1 MEERKPNETSPLLE
15 RFLRYKLVIQ
25 GRSKATV
32 SEYHLDLYLFFRF
45 IIARRSGIPTDSEEF
60 EKIDISCVDEEFSRN
75 IKTMD
80 ILEFMAYLASERGC
94 GASARSRKLSAIKAY
109 FKYLTAVERVM
120 EKNPAVDIESP
131 KIKKALPKFLSLDES
146 LALLNSVYEDEN
158 SKTKERDYCILT
170 LFLNCGMRLS
180 ELVGINLTDI
190 DPQMRSLRVVG
201 KGNKER
207 VIVASNEVMGII
219 NKYINMR
226 GITMKDKDE
235 YLLVSHANRKSG
247 SGKVSTNM
255 IYRIVKHYAELADID
270 PDTISPHTLRHTFAT
285 QCIGMGTPIQDVQ
298 QLMGHASINTTEL
311 YNHSFNIIN
320 NNPAEKLTSMYND

>member
-1 MEERKPNETSPLLE
+1 MNNILVQENTQLETVNVEEMFTNTLGKETKRAYVQAIKEFFGKDLCNITIEDMQAVTPEMANKYAMNLLNNGLK
-15 RFLRYKLVIQ
+15 RTSINRTLSALHSFYKFLC
-25 GRSKATV
+25 
-32 SEYHLDLYLFFRF
+32 
-45 IIARRSGIPTDSEEF
+45 RRSVGIMTYNPFDSDEGCIRFKNAQKNYIAKRALVTDE
-60 EKIDISCVDEEFSRN
+60 V
-75 IKTMD
+75 KTMFD
-80 ILEFMAYLASERGC
+80 LAKMDNSIIGVRDLLVLELLA
-94 GASARSRKLSAIKAY
+94 
-109 FKYLTAVERVM
+109 T
-120 EKNPAVDIESP
+120 
-131 KIKKALPKFLSLDES
+131 
-146 LALLNSVYEDEN
+146 
-158 SKTKERDYCILT
+158 T
-170 LFLNCGMRLS
+170 GMRRAEICEIKIGDIQLTQG
-180 ELVGINLTDI
+180 VYAINI
-190 DPQMRSLRVVG
+190 VG

-207 VIVASNEVMGII
+207 IIVASNEVMGII
-219 NKYINMR
+219 NKYMNMR

>member
-1 MEERKPNETSPLLE
+1 MTYNPFDSDEGCI
-15 RFLRYKLVIQ
+15 RFKNAQKNYIAKRALV
-25 GRSKATV
+25 
-32 SEYHLDLYLFFRF
+32 
-45 IIARRSGIPTDSEEF
+45 TDE
-60 EKIDISCVDEEFSRN
+60 V
-75 IKTMD
+75 KTMFD
-80 ILEFMAYLASERGC
+80 LAKMDNSIIGVRDLLVLELLA
-94 GASARSRKLSAIKAY
+94 
-109 FKYLTAVERVM
+109 T
-120 EKNPAVDIESP
+120 
-131 KIKKALPKFLSLDES
+131 
-146 LALLNSVYEDEN
+146 
-158 SKTKERDYCILT
+158 T
-170 LFLNCGMRLS
+170 GMRRA
-180 ELVGINLTDI
+180 EICEIKIGDIQFTQGVYAINI
-190 DPQMRSLRVVG
+190 VG

-207 VIVASNEVMGII
+207 IIVASNEVMGII
-219 NKYINMR
+219 NKYMNMR

>member
-1 MEERKPNETSPLLE
+1 MNNILVQENTQLTTVNVEEMFTNTLGKETKRAYVQAIKEFFGKDLCNITIEDMQAVTPEMANKYAMNLLNNGLKRTSINRKLAALHSFYK
-15 RFLRYKLVIQ
+15 FLC
-25 GRSKATV
+25 
-32 SEYHLDLYLFFRF
+32 
-45 IIARRSGIPTDSEEF
+45 RRSVGIMTYNPFDSDEGCIRFKNAQKNYIAKRALVTDE
-60 EKIDISCVDEEFSRN
+60 V
-75 IKTMD
+75 KTMFD
-80 ILEFMAYLASERGC
+80 LAKMDNSIIGVRDLLVLELLA
-94 GASARSRKLSAIKAY
+94 
-109 FKYLTAVERVM
+109 T
-120 EKNPAVDIESP
+120 
-131 KIKKALPKFLSLDES
+131 
-146 LALLNSVYEDEN
+146 
-158 SKTKERDYCILT
+158 T
-170 LFLNCGMRLS
+170 GMRRAEICEIKIGNIQLTQG
-180 ELVGINLTDI
+180 VYAINI
-190 DPQMRSLRVVG
+190 VG

-219 NKYINMR
+219 NKYMNMR

-255 IYRIVKHYAELADID
+255 IYSIVKHYAELADID

>member
-1 MEERKPNETSPLLE
+1 MNNILVQENTQLETVNVEEMFTNTLGKETKRAYVQAIKEFFGKDLCNITIEDMQAVTPEMANKYAMNLLNNGLK
-15 RFLRYKLVIQ
+15 RTSI
-25 GRSKATV
+25 
-32 SEYHLDLYLFFRF
+32 
-45 IIARRSGIPTDSEEF
+45 
-60 EKIDISCVDEEFSRN
+60 N
-75 IKTMD
+75 
-80 ILEFMAYLASERGC
+80 
-94 GASARSRKLSAIKAY
+94 RKLSALHSFY
-109 FKYLTAVERVM
+109 
-120 EKNPAVDIESP
+120 
-131 KIKKALPKFLSLDES
+131 KFLCRRSVGIMTYNPFDSDEGCIRFKNAQKNYIAKRALVTDEVKTMFDLAKMDES
-146 LALLNSVYEDEN
+146 IIGVRDLLVLELLA
-158 SKTKERDYCILT
+158 TT
-170 LFLNCGMRLS
+170 GMRRAEICEIKIGDIQLTQG
-180 ELVGINLTDI
+180 VYAINI
-190 DPQMRSLRVVG
+190 VG

-207 VIVASNEVMGII
+207 IIVASNEVMGII
-219 NKYINMR
+219 KKYMNMR

>member
-1 MEERKPNETSPLLE
+1 MNNILVQENTQLETVNVEEMFTNTLGKETKRAYVQAIKEFFGKDLCNITIEDMQAVTPEMANKYAMNLLNNGLK
-15 RFLRYKLVIQ
+15 RTSI
-25 GRSKATV
+25 
-32 SEYHLDLYLFFRF
+32 
-45 IIARRSGIPTDSEEF
+45 
-60 EKIDISCVDEEFSRN
+60 N
-75 IKTMD
+75 
-80 ILEFMAYLASERGC
+80 
-94 GASARSRKLSAIKAY
+94 RKLSALHSFY
-109 FKYLTAVERVM
+109 
-120 EKNPAVDIESP
+120 
-131 KIKKALPKFLSLDES
+131 KFLCRRSVGIMTYNPFDSDEGCIRFKNAQKNYIAKRALIADEVKTMFD
-146 LALLNSVYEDEN
+146 LAKMDNSIIGVRDLLVLELLA
-158 SKTKERDYCILT
+158 TT
-170 LFLNCGMRLS
+170 GMRRAEICEIKIGDIQLTQG
-180 ELVGINLTDI
+180 VYAINI
-190 DPQMRSLRVVG
+190 VG

-207 VIVASNEVMGII
+207 IIVASNEVMGII
-219 NKYINMR
+219 NKYMNMR

>member
-1 MEERKPNETSPLLE
+1 MNNILVQGNTQLETVNVEEMFTNTLGKETKRAYVQAIKEFFGKDLCDITIEDMQAVTPEMANKYAMNLLNNGLKRTSINRKLAALHSFYK
-15 RFLRYKLVIQ
+15 FLC
-25 GRSKATV
+25 
-32 SEYHLDLYLFFRF
+32 
-45 IIARRSGIPTDSEEF
+45 RRSIGIMTYNPFDTDEGCIRF
-60 EKIDISCVDEEFSRN
+60 KNAQKNYIAKRALVTDEV
-75 IKTMD
+75 KTMFD
-80 ILEFMAYLASERGC
+80 LAKMDNSIIGVRDLLVLELLA
-94 GASARSRKLSAIKAY
+94 
-109 FKYLTAVERVM
+109 T
-120 EKNPAVDIESP
+120 
-131 KIKKALPKFLSLDES
+131 
-146 LALLNSVYEDEN
+146 
-158 SKTKERDYCILT
+158 T
-170 LFLNCGMRLS
+170 GMRRAEICEIKIGDIQLTQG
-180 ELVGINLTDI
+180 VYAINI
-190 DPQMRSLRVVG
+190 VG

-207 VIVASNEVMGII
+207 IIVASNEVMGII
-219 NKYINMR
+219 NEYMNMR
-226 GITMKDKDE
+226 GITFKDKDE

>member
-1 MEERKPNETSPLLE
+1 MNNILVQGNTQLETVNVEEMFTNTLGKETKRAYVQAIKEFFDKDLCDITIEDMQAVTPEMANKYAMNLLNNGLK
-15 RFLRYKLVIQ
+15 RTSI
-25 GRSKATV
+25 
-32 SEYHLDLYLFFRF
+32 
-45 IIARRSGIPTDSEEF
+45 
-60 EKIDISCVDEEFSRN
+60 N
-75 IKTMD
+75 
-80 ILEFMAYLASERGC
+80 
-94 GASARSRKLSAIKAY
+94 RKLSALHSFY
-109 FKYLTAVERVM
+109 
-120 EKNPAVDIESP
+120 
-131 KIKKALPKFLSLDES
+131 KFLCRRSVGIMTYNPFDSDEGCIRFKNAQKNYIAKRALVTDEVKTMFD
-146 LALLNSVYEDEN
+146 LAKMDNSIIGVRDLLVLELLAS
-158 SKTKERDYCILT
+158 T
-170 LFLNCGMRLS
+170 GMRRA
-180 ELVGINLTDI
+180 EICEIKIGDIQFTQGVYAINI
-190 DPQMRSLRVVG
+190 VG

-207 VIVASNEVMGII
+207 IIVASNEVMGII
-219 NKYINMR
+219 NKYMNMR

>member
-1 MEERKPNETSPLLE
+1 MNNI
-15 RFLRYKLVIQ
+15 LVQ
-25 GRSKATV
+25 ENTQLATV
-32 SEYHLDLYLFFRF
+32 NVEEMFTNTLGKETKRAYVQAIKEFFGKDL
-45 IIARRSGIPTDSEEF
+45 
-60 EKIDISCVDEEFSRN
+60 CN
-75 IKTMD
+75 ITIEDMQAVTP
-80 ILEFMAYLASERGC
+80 EMANQYAMNLLNNGLKRTSIN
-94 GASARSRKLSAIKAY
+94 RKLSALHSFY
-109 FKYLTAVERVM
+109 
-120 EKNPAVDIESP
+120 
-131 KIKKALPKFLSLDES
+131 KFLCRRSVGIMTYNPFDSDEGCIRFKNAQKNYIAKRALVADEVKTMFD
-146 LALLNSVYEDEN
+146 LAKMDNSIIGVRDLLVLELLA
-158 SKTKERDYCILT
+158 TT
-170 LFLNCGMRLS
+170 GMRRAEICEIKIGDIQLTQG
-180 ELVGINLTDI
+180 VYAINI
-190 DPQMRSLRVVG
+190 VG

-207 VIVASNEVMGII
+207 IIVASNEVMGII
-219 NKYINMR
+219 NKYMNMR

>member
-1 MEERKPNETSPLLE
+1 MNNI
-15 RFLRYKLVIQ
+15 LVQ
-25 GRSKATV
+25 ENTQLATV
-32 SEYHLDLYLFFRF
+32 NIEEMFTNTLGKETKRAYVQAIKEFFDKDL
-45 IIARRSGIPTDSEEF
+45 
-60 EKIDISCVDEEFSRN
+60 CN
-75 IKTMD
+75 ITIEDMQAVTP
-80 ILEFMAYLASERGC
+80 EMANKYAMNLLNNGLKRTSIN
-94 GASARSRKLSAIKAY
+94 RKLSALHSFY
-109 FKYLTAVERVM
+109 
-120 EKNPAVDIESP
+120 
-131 KIKKALPKFLSLDES
+131 KFLCRRSVGIMTYNPFDSDEGCIRFKNAQKNYIAKRALVTDEVKTMFD
-146 LALLNSVYEDEN
+146 LAKMDNSIIGVRDLLVLELLA
-158 SKTKERDYCILT
+158 TT
-170 LFLNCGMRLS
+170 GMRRAEICEIKIGDIQLTQG
-180 ELVGINLTDI
+180 VYAINI
-190 DPQMRSLRVVG
+190 VG

-207 VIVASNEVMGII
+207 IIVASNEVMGII

>member
-1 MEERKPNETSPLLE
+1 MNNILVQENTQLETVNVEEMFTNTLGKETKRAYVQAIKEFFGKDLCNITIEDMQAVTPEMANKYAMNLLNNGLK
-15 RFLRYKLVIQ
+15 RTSI
-25 GRSKATV
+25 
-32 SEYHLDLYLFFRF
+32 
-45 IIARRSGIPTDSEEF
+45 
-60 EKIDISCVDEEFSRN
+60 N
-75 IKTMD
+75 
-80 ILEFMAYLASERGC
+80 
-94 GASARSRKLSAIKAY
+94 RKLSALHSFY
-109 FKYLTAVERVM
+109 
-120 EKNPAVDIESP
+120 
-131 KIKKALPKFLSLDES
+131 KFLCRRSVGIMTYNPFDSDEGCIRFKNAQKNYIAKRALVTDEVKTMFD
-146 LALLNSVYEDEN
+146 LAKMDNSIIGVRDLLVLELLA
-158 SKTKERDYCILT
+158 TT
-170 LFLNCGMRLS
+170 GMRRAEICEIKIGDIQLTQG
-180 ELVGINLTDI
+180 VYAINI
-190 DPQMRSLRVVG
+190 VG

-207 VIVASNEVMGII
+207 IIVASNEVMGII
-219 NKYINMR
+219 NKYMNMR
-226 GITMKDKDE
+226 GITMKDRDE

>member
-1 MEERKPNETSPLLE
+1 MNNILVQGNTQLSTVNVEEMFTNTLGKETKRAYVQAIKEFFGKDLCNITIEDMQAVTPEMANKYAMNLLNNGLK
-15 RFLRYKLVIQ
+15 RTSI
-25 GRSKATV
+25 
-32 SEYHLDLYLFFRF
+32 
-45 IIARRSGIPTDSEEF
+45 
-60 EKIDISCVDEEFSRN
+60 N
-75 IKTMD
+75 
-80 ILEFMAYLASERGC
+80 
-94 GASARSRKLSAIKAY
+94 RKLSALHSFY
-109 FKYLTAVERVM
+109 
-120 EKNPAVDIESP
+120 
-131 KIKKALPKFLSLDES
+131 KFLCRRSVGIMTYNPFDSDEGCIRFKNAQKNYIAKRALVTDEVKTMFD
-146 LALLNSVYEDEN
+146 LAKMDNSIIGVRDLLVLELLA
-158 SKTKERDYCILT
+158 TT
-170 LFLNCGMRLS
+170 GMRRAEVCEIKIGDIQLTQG
-180 ELVGINLTDI
+180 VYAINI
-190 DPQMRSLRVVG
+190 VG

-207 VIVASNEVMGII
+207 IIVASNEVMGII
-219 NKYINMR
+219 NKYMNMR

>member
-1 MEERKPNETSPLLE
+1 MNNILVQENTQLETVNVEEMFTNTLGKETKRAYVQAIKEFFGKDLCNITIEDMQAVTPEMANKYAMNLLNNGLK
-15 RFLRYKLVIQ
+15 RTSI
-25 GRSKATV
+25 
-32 SEYHLDLYLFFRF
+32 
-45 IIARRSGIPTDSEEF
+45 
-60 EKIDISCVDEEFSRN
+60 N
-75 IKTMD
+75 
-80 ILEFMAYLASERGC
+80 
-94 GASARSRKLSAIKAY
+94 RKLSALHSFY
-109 FKYLTAVERVM
+109 
-120 EKNPAVDIESP
+120 
-131 KIKKALPKFLSLDES
+131 KFLCRRSVGIMTYNPFDSDEGCIRFKNAQKNYIAKRA
-146 LALLNSVYEDEN
+146 LAADEVKTMFDLAKMDNSIIGVRDLLVLELLA
-158 SKTKERDYCILT
+158 TT
-170 LFLNCGMRLS
+170 GMRRAEVCEIKIGDIQLTQG
-180 ELVGINLTDI
+180 VYAINI
-190 DPQMRSLRVVG
+190 VG

-207 VIVASNEVMGII
+207 IIVASNEVMGII
-219 NKYINMR
+219 NKYMNMR

>member
-1 MEERKPNETSPLLE
+1 MNNILVQGNTQLETVNVEEMFTNTLGKETKRAYVQAIKEFFGKDLCNITIEDMQAVTPEMANKYAMNLLNNGLK
-15 RFLRYKLVIQ
+15 RTSI
-25 GRSKATV
+25 
-32 SEYHLDLYLFFRF
+32 
-45 IIARRSGIPTDSEEF
+45 
-60 EKIDISCVDEEFSRN
+60 N
-75 IKTMD
+75 
-80 ILEFMAYLASERGC
+80 
-94 GASARSRKLSAIKAY
+94 RKLSALHSFY
-109 FKYLTAVERVM
+109 
-120 EKNPAVDIESP
+120 
-131 KIKKALPKFLSLDES
+131 KFLCRRSVGIMTYNPFDSDEGCIRFKNAQKNYIAKRALVADEVKTMFD
-146 LALLNSVYEDEN
+146 LAKMDNSIIGVRDLLVLELLA
-158 SKTKERDYCILT
+158 TT
-170 LFLNCGMRLS
+170 GMRRAEICEIKIGDIQLTQG
-180 ELVGINLTDI
+180 VYAINI
-190 DPQMRSLRVVG
+190 VG

-219 NKYINMR
+219 NKYMNMR

>member
-1 MEERKPNETSPLLE
+1 MNNILVQENTQLETVNVEEMFTNTLGKETKRAYVQAIKEFFDKDLCNITIEDMQAVTPEMANKYAMNLLNNGLK
-15 RFLRYKLVIQ
+15 RTSI
-25 GRSKATV
+25 
-32 SEYHLDLYLFFRF
+32 
-45 IIARRSGIPTDSEEF
+45 
-60 EKIDISCVDEEFSRN
+60 N
-75 IKTMD
+75 
-80 ILEFMAYLASERGC
+80 
-94 GASARSRKLSAIKAY
+94 RKLSALHSFY
-109 FKYLTAVERVM
+109 
-120 EKNPAVDIESP
+120 
-131 KIKKALPKFLSLDES
+131 KFLCRRSVGIMTYNPFDSDEGCIRFKNAQKNYIAKRALVTDEVKTMFD
-146 LALLNSVYEDEN
+146 LAKMDNSIIGVRDLLVLELLA
-158 SKTKERDYCILT
+158 TT
-170 LFLNCGMRLS
+170 GMRRAEICEIKIGDIQLTQG
-180 ELVGINLTDI
+180 VYAINI
-190 DPQMRSLRVVG
+190 VG

-207 VIVASNEVMGII
+207 IIVASNEVMGII

>member
-1 MEERKPNETSPLLE
+1 MNNI
-15 RFLRYKLVIQ
+15 LVQ
-25 GRSKATV
+25 GNTQLATV
-32 SEYHLDLYLFFRF
+32 NVEEMFTNTLGKETKRAYVQAIKEFFGKDLCNITIENMQAVTPEMANQYAMNLLNNGLKRTSINRKLAALHSFYKFLC
-45 IIARRSGIPTDSEEF
+45 RRSVGIMTYNPFDSGEGCIRF
-60 EKIDISCVDEEFSRN
+60 KNAQKNYIAKRALVADEV
-75 IKTMD
+75 KTMFD
-80 ILEFMAYLASERGC
+80 LAKMDNSIIGVRDLLVLELLA
-94 GASARSRKLSAIKAY
+94 
-109 FKYLTAVERVM
+109 T
-120 EKNPAVDIESP
+120 
-131 KIKKALPKFLSLDES
+131 
-146 LALLNSVYEDEN
+146 
-158 SKTKERDYCILT
+158 T
-170 LFLNCGMRLS
+170 GMRRAEVCEIKIGDIQLTQG
-180 ELVGINLTDI
+180 VYAINI
-190 DPQMRSLRVVG
+190 VG

-207 VIVASNEVMGII
+207 IIVASNEVMGII
-219 NKYINMR
+219 NKYMNMR

>member
-1 MEERKPNETSPLLE
+1 MDNSIIGVRDLLVLE
-15 RFLRYKLVIQ
+15 LL
-25 GRSKATV
+25 AT
-32 SEYHLDLYLFFRF
+32 
-45 IIARRSGIPTDSEEF
+45 T
-60 EKIDISCVDEEFSRN
+60 
-75 IKTMD
+75 
-80 ILEFMAYLASERGC
+80 
-94 GASARSRKLSAIKAY
+94 
-109 FKYLTAVERVM
+109 
-120 EKNPAVDIESP
+120 
-131 KIKKALPKFLSLDES
+131 
-146 LALLNSVYEDEN
+146 
-158 SKTKERDYCILT
+158 
-170 LFLNCGMRLS
+170 GMRRAEICEIKIGDIQLTQG
-180 ELVGINLTDI
+180 VYAINI
-190 DPQMRSLRVVG
+190 VG

-207 VIVASNEVMGII
+207 IIVASNEVMGII
-219 NKYINMR
+219 NKYMNMR

>member
-1 MEERKPNETSPLLE
+1 MNNILVQENTQLETVNVEEMFTNTLGKETKRAYVQAIKEFFGKDLCNITIEDMQAVTPEMANKYAMNLLNNGLK
-15 RFLRYKLVIQ
+15 RTSI
-25 GRSKATV
+25 
-32 SEYHLDLYLFFRF
+32 
-45 IIARRSGIPTDSEEF
+45 
-60 EKIDISCVDEEFSRN
+60 N
-75 IKTMD
+75 
-80 ILEFMAYLASERGC
+80 
-94 GASARSRKLSAIKAY
+94 RKLSALHSFY
-109 FKYLTAVERVM
+109 
-120 EKNPAVDIESP
+120 
-131 KIKKALPKFLSLDES
+131 KFLCRRSVAIMTYNPFDSDEGCIRFKNAQKNYIAKRALVTDEVKTMFD
-146 LALLNSVYEDEN
+146 LAKMDNSIIGVRDLLVLELLA
-158 SKTKERDYCILT
+158 TT
-170 LFLNCGMRLS
+170 GMRRA
-180 ELVGINLTDI
+180 EICEIKIGDIQFTQGVYAINI
-190 DPQMRSLRVVG
+190 VG

-207 VIVASNEVMGII
+207 IIVASNEVMGII
-219 NKYINMR
+219 NKYMNMR

>member
-1 MEERKPNETSPLLE
+1 MNNILVQKNTQLETVNVEEMFTNTLGKETKRAYVQAIKEFFGKDLCNITIEDMQAVTPEMANKYAMNLLNNGLK
-15 RFLRYKLVIQ
+15 RTSI
-25 GRSKATV
+25 
-32 SEYHLDLYLFFRF
+32 
-45 IIARRSGIPTDSEEF
+45 
-60 EKIDISCVDEEFSRN
+60 N
-75 IKTMD
+75 
-80 ILEFMAYLASERGC
+80 
-94 GASARSRKLSAIKAY
+94 RKLSALHSFY
-109 FKYLTAVERVM
+109 
-120 EKNPAVDIESP
+120 
-131 KIKKALPKFLSLDES
+131 KFLCRRSVGIMTYNPFDSDEGCIRFKNAQKNYIAKRALVTDEVKTMFD
-146 LALLNSVYEDEN
+146 LAKMDNSIIGVRDLLVLELLA
-158 SKTKERDYCILT
+158 TT
-170 LFLNCGMRLS
+170 GMRRA
-180 ELVGINLTDI
+180 EICEIKIGDIQFTQGVYAINI
-190 DPQMRSLRVVG
+190 VG

-207 VIVASNEVMGII
+207 IIVASNEVMGII
-219 NKYINMR
+219 NKYMNMR

>member
-1 MEERKPNETSPLLE
+1 MNNILVQGNTQLVTVNVEEMFTNTLGKETKRAYVQAIKEFFGKDLCNITIEDMQAVTPEMANKYAMNLLNNGLK
-15 RFLRYKLVIQ
+15 RTSI
-25 GRSKATV
+25 
-32 SEYHLDLYLFFRF
+32 
-45 IIARRSGIPTDSEEF
+45 
-60 EKIDISCVDEEFSRN
+60 N
-75 IKTMD
+75 
-80 ILEFMAYLASERGC
+80 
-94 GASARSRKLSAIKAY
+94 RKLSALHSFY
-109 FKYLTAVERVM
+109 
-120 EKNPAVDIESP
+120 
-131 KIKKALPKFLSLDES
+131 KFLCRRSVGIMTYNPFDSDEGCIRFKNAQKNYIAKRALVTDEVKTMFD
-146 LALLNSVYEDEN
+146 LAKMDNSIIGVRDLLVLELLA
-158 SKTKERDYCILT
+158 TT
-170 LFLNCGMRLS
+170 GMRRAEVCEIKIGDIQLTQG
-180 ELVGINLTDI
+180 VYAINI
-190 DPQMRSLRVVG
+190 VG

-207 VIVASNEVMGII
+207 IIVASNEVMGII
-219 NKYINMR
+219 NKYMNMR

>member
-1 MEERKPNETSPLLE
+1 MNNILVQENTQLTTVNVEEMFTNTLSKETKRAYVQAIKEFFGKDLCNITIEDMQAVTPEMANKYAMNLLNNGLK
-15 RFLRYKLVIQ
+15 RTSI
-25 GRSKATV
+25 
-32 SEYHLDLYLFFRF
+32 
-45 IIARRSGIPTDSEEF
+45 
-60 EKIDISCVDEEFSRN
+60 N
-75 IKTMD
+75 
-80 ILEFMAYLASERGC
+80 
-94 GASARSRKLSAIKAY
+94 RKLSALHSFY
-109 FKYLTAVERVM
+109 
-120 EKNPAVDIESP
+120 
-131 KIKKALPKFLSLDES
+131 KFLCRRSVGIMTYNPFDSDEGCIRFKNAQKNYIAKRALVTDEVKTMFD
-146 LALLNSVYEDEN
+146 LAKMDNSIIGVRDLLVLELLA
-158 SKTKERDYCILT
+158 TT
-170 LFLNCGMRLS
+170 GMRRAEICEIKIGDIQLTQG
-180 ELVGINLTDI
+180 VYAINI
-190 DPQMRSLRVVG
+190 VG

-207 VIVASNEVMGII
+207 IIVASNEVMGII
-219 NKYINMR
+219 NKYMNMR

>member
-1 MEERKPNETSPLLE
+1 MNNI
-15 RFLRYKLVIQ
+15 LVQ
-25 GRSKATV
+25 GNTQLATV
-32 SEYHLDLYLFFRF
+32 NVEEMFTNTLGKETKRAYVQAIKEFFGKDL
-45 IIARRSGIPTDSEEF
+45 
-60 EKIDISCVDEEFSRN
+60 CN
-75 IKTMD
+75 ITIEDMQSVTP
-80 ILEFMAYLASERGC
+80 EMANKYAMNLLNNGLKRTSIN
-94 GASARSRKLSAIKAY
+94 RKLSALHSFY
-109 FKYLTAVERVM
+109 
-120 EKNPAVDIESP
+120 
-131 KIKKALPKFLSLDES
+131 KFLCRRSVGIMTYNPFDSDEGCIRFKNAQKNYIAKRALVADEVKTMFD
-146 LALLNSVYEDEN
+146 LAKMDNSIIGVRDLLVLELLA
-158 SKTKERDYCILT
+158 TT
-170 LFLNCGMRLS
+170 GMRRAEVCEIKIGDIQLTQG
-180 ELVGINLTDI
+180 VYAINI
-190 DPQMRSLRVVG
+190 VG

-207 VIVASNEVMGII
+207 IIVASNEVMGII
-219 NKYINMR
+219 NKYMNMR

>member
-1 MEERKPNETSPLLE
+1 MNNILVQGNTQLETVNVEEMFTNTLGKETKRAYVQAIKEFFGKDLCNITIEDMQAVTPEMANKYAMNLLNNGLKRTSINRKLAALHSFYK
-15 RFLRYKLVIQ
+15 FLC
-25 GRSKATV
+25 
-32 SEYHLDLYLFFRF
+32 
-45 IIARRSGIPTDSEEF
+45 RRSVGIMTYNPFDSDEGCIRFKNAQKNYIAKRALVTDE
-60 EKIDISCVDEEFSRN
+60 V
-75 IKTMD
+75 KTMFD
-80 ILEFMAYLASERGC
+80 LAKMDNSIIGVRDLLVLELLA
-94 GASARSRKLSAIKAY
+94 
-109 FKYLTAVERVM
+109 T
-120 EKNPAVDIESP
+120 
-131 KIKKALPKFLSLDES
+131 
-146 LALLNSVYEDEN
+146 
-158 SKTKERDYCILT
+158 T
-170 LFLNCGMRLS
+170 GMRRAEICEIKIGDIQLTQG
-180 ELVGINLTDI
+180 VYAINI
-190 DPQMRSLRVVG
+190 VG

-219 NKYINMR
+219 NKYMNMR

>member
-1 MEERKPNETSPLLE
+1 MSNILVQGNTQLETVNVEEMFTNTLGKETKRAYVQAIKEFFGKDLCNITIEDMQSVTPEMANQYAMNLLNNGLK
-15 RFLRYKLVIQ
+15 RTSI
-25 GRSKATV
+25 
-32 SEYHLDLYLFFRF
+32 
-45 IIARRSGIPTDSEEF
+45 
-60 EKIDISCVDEEFSRN
+60 N
-75 IKTMD
+75 
-80 ILEFMAYLASERGC
+80 
-94 GASARSRKLSAIKAY
+94 RKLSALHSFY
-109 FKYLTAVERVM
+109 
-120 EKNPAVDIESP
+120 
-131 KIKKALPKFLSLDES
+131 KFLCRRSVGIMTYNPFDSDEGCIRFKNAQKNYIAKRALVADEVKTMFD
-146 LALLNSVYEDEN
+146 LAKMDNSIIGVRDLLVLELLA
-158 SKTKERDYCILT
+158 TT
-170 LFLNCGMRLS
+170 GMRRAEICEIKIGDIQLTQG
-180 ELVGINLTDI
+180 VYAINI
-190 DPQMRSLRVVG
+190 VG

-207 VIVASNEVMGII
+207 IIVASNEVMGII
-219 NKYINMR
+219 NKYMNMR

>member
-1 MEERKPNETSPLLE
+1 MNNILVQENTQLETVNVEEMFTNTLGKETKRAYVQAIKEFFGKNLCNITIEDMQAVTPEMANKYAMNLLNNGLK
-15 RFLRYKLVIQ
+15 RTSI
-25 GRSKATV
+25 
-32 SEYHLDLYLFFRF
+32 
-45 IIARRSGIPTDSEEF
+45 
-60 EKIDISCVDEEFSRN
+60 N
-75 IKTMD
+75 
-80 ILEFMAYLASERGC
+80 
-94 GASARSRKLSAIKAY
+94 RKLSALHSFY
-109 FKYLTAVERVM
+109 
-120 EKNPAVDIESP
+120 
-131 KIKKALPKFLSLDES
+131 KFLCRRSVGIMTYNPFDSDEGCIRFKNAQKNYIAKRALVTDEVKTMFD
-146 LALLNSVYEDEN
+146 LAKMDNSIIGVRDLLVLELLA
-158 SKTKERDYCILT
+158 TT
-170 LFLNCGMRLS
+170 GMRRAEICEIKIGDIQLTQG
-180 ELVGINLTDI
+180 VYAINI
-190 DPQMRSLRVVG
+190 VG

-207 VIVASNEVMGII
+207 IIVASNEVMGII

>member
-1 MEERKPNETSPLLE
+1 MNNILVQENTQLTTVNVEEMFTNTLGKETKRAYVQAIKEFFGKDLCNITIEDMQAVTPEMANKYAMNLLNNGLK
-15 RFLRYKLVIQ
+15 RTSI
-25 GRSKATV
+25 
-32 SEYHLDLYLFFRF
+32 
-45 IIARRSGIPTDSEEF
+45 
-60 EKIDISCVDEEFSRN
+60 N
-75 IKTMD
+75 
-80 ILEFMAYLASERGC
+80 
-94 GASARSRKLSAIKAY
+94 RKLSALHSFY
-109 FKYLTAVERVM
+109 
-120 EKNPAVDIESP
+120 
-131 KIKKALPKFLSLDES
+131 KFLCRRSVGIMTYNPFDSDEGCIRFKNAQKNYIAKRALVADEVKTMFD
-146 LALLNSVYEDEN
+146 LAKMDNSIIGVRDLLVLELLA
-158 SKTKERDYCILT
+158 TT
-170 LFLNCGMRLS
+170 GMRRAEICEIKIGDIQLTQG
-180 ELVGINLTDI
+180 VYAINI
-190 DPQMRSLRVVG
+190 VG

-207 VIVASNEVMGII
+207 IIVASNEVMGII
-219 NKYINMR
+219 NKYMNMR

>member
-1 MEERKPNETSPLLE
+1 MNNILVQENTQLETVNVEEMFTNTLGKETKRAYVQAIKEFFGKDLCNITIEDMQAVTPEMANNYAMNLLNNGLK
-15 RFLRYKLVIQ
+15 RTSI
-25 GRSKATV
+25 
-32 SEYHLDLYLFFRF
+32 
-45 IIARRSGIPTDSEEF
+45 
-60 EKIDISCVDEEFSRN
+60 N
-75 IKTMD
+75 
-80 ILEFMAYLASERGC
+80 
-94 GASARSRKLSAIKAY
+94 RKLSALHSFY
-109 FKYLTAVERVM
+109 
-120 EKNPAVDIESP
+120 
-131 KIKKALPKFLSLDES
+131 KFLCRRSVGIMTYNPFDSDEGCIRFKNAQKNYIAKRALVADEVKTMFD
-146 LALLNSVYEDEN
+146 LAKMDNSIIGVRDLLVLELLA
-158 SKTKERDYCILT
+158 TT
-170 LFLNCGMRLS
+170 GMRRA
-180 ELVGINLTDI
+180 EICEIKIGDIQFTQGVYAINI
-190 DPQMRSLRVVG
+190 VG

-207 VIVASNEVMGII
+207 IIVASNEVMGII
-219 NKYINMR
+219 NKYMNMR

>member
-1 MEERKPNETSPLLE
+1 MNNILVQGNTQLETVNVEEMFTNTLGKETKRAYVQAIKEFFGKDLCNITIEDMQAVTPEMANKYAMNLLNNGLK
-15 RFLRYKLVIQ
+15 RTSI
-25 GRSKATV
+25 
-32 SEYHLDLYLFFRF
+32 
-45 IIARRSGIPTDSEEF
+45 
-60 EKIDISCVDEEFSRN
+60 N
-75 IKTMD
+75 
-80 ILEFMAYLASERGC
+80 
-94 GASARSRKLSAIKAY
+94 RKLSALHSFY
-109 FKYLTAVERVM
+109 
-120 EKNPAVDIESP
+120 
-131 KIKKALPKFLSLDES
+131 KFLCRLSVGIMTYNPFDSDEGCIRFKNAQKNYIAKRALVTDEVKTMFD
-146 LALLNSVYEDEN
+146 LAKMDNSIIGVRDLLVLELLA
-158 SKTKERDYCILT
+158 TT
-170 LFLNCGMRLS
+170 GMRRAEVCEIKIGDIQLTQG
-180 ELVGINLTDI
+180 VYAINI
-190 DPQMRSLRVVG
+190 VG

-207 VIVASNEVMGII
+207 IIVASNEVMGII
-219 NKYINMR
+219 NKYMNMR

>member
-1 MEERKPNETSPLLE
+1 MNNI
-15 RFLRYKLVIQ
+15 LVQ
-25 GRSKATV
+25 ENTQLATV
-32 SEYHLDLYLFFRF
+32 NVEEMFTNTLGKETKRAYVQAIKEFFGKDLCN
-45 IIARRSGIPTDSEEF
+45 ITIEDMQSVTPEIANKYAMNLLNNGLKRTSI
-60 EKIDISCVDEEFSRN
+60 N
-75 IKTMD
+75 
-80 ILEFMAYLASERGC
+80 
-94 GASARSRKLSAIKAY
+94 RKLSALHSFY
-109 FKYLTAVERVM
+109 
-120 EKNPAVDIESP
+120 
-131 KIKKALPKFLSLDES
+131 KFLCRRSVGIMTYNPFDSDEGCIRFKNAQKNYIAKRALVTDEVKTMFD
-146 LALLNSVYEDEN
+146 LAKMDNSIIGVRDLLVLELLA
-158 SKTKERDYCILT
+158 TT
-170 LFLNCGMRLS
+170 GMRRAEVCEIEIGDIQLTQG
-180 ELVGINLTDI
+180 VYAINI
-190 DPQMRSLRVVG
+190 VG

-207 VIVASNEVMGII
+207 IIVASNEVMGII
-219 NKYINMR
+219 NKYMNMR

>member
-1 MEERKPNETSPLLE
+1 MNNI
-15 RFLRYKLVIQ
+15 LVQ
-25 GRSKATV
+25 GNTQLATV
-32 SEYHLDLYLFFRF
+32 NVEEMFTNTLGKETKRAYVQAIKEFFGKDL
-45 IIARRSGIPTDSEEF
+45 
-60 EKIDISCVDEEFSRN
+60 CN
-75 IKTMD
+75 ITIEDMQAVTP
-80 ILEFMAYLASERGC
+80 EMANKYAMNLLNNGLKRTSIN
-94 GASARSRKLSAIKAY
+94 RKLSALHSFY
-109 FKYLTAVERVM
+109 
-120 EKNPAVDIESP
+120 
-131 KIKKALPKFLSLDES
+131 KFLCRRSVGIMTYNPFDSDEGCIRFKNAQKNYIAKRALVTDEVKTMFD
-146 LALLNSVYEDEN
+146 LAKMDNSIIGVRDLLVLELLA
-158 SKTKERDYCILT
+158 TT
-170 LFLNCGMRLS
+170 GMRRA
-180 ELVGINLTDI
+180 EICEIKIGDIQFTQGVYAINI
-190 DPQMRSLRVVG
+190 VG
-201 KGNKER
+201 KGSKER
-207 VIVASNEVMGII
+207 IIVASNEVMGII
-219 NKYINMR
+219 NKYMNMR

>member
-1 MEERKPNETSPLLE
+1 MNNILVQENTQLETVNVEEMFTNTLGKETKRAYVQAIKEFFGKDLCNITIEDMQAVTPEMANKYAMNLLNNGLK
-15 RFLRYKLVIQ
+15 RTSI
-25 GRSKATV
+25 
-32 SEYHLDLYLFFRF
+32 
-45 IIARRSGIPTDSEEF
+45 
-60 EKIDISCVDEEFSRN
+60 N
-75 IKTMD
+75 
-80 ILEFMAYLASERGC
+80 
-94 GASARSRKLSAIKAY
+94 RKLSALHSFY
-109 FKYLTAVERVM
+109 
-120 EKNPAVDIESP
+120 
-131 KIKKALPKFLSLDES
+131 KFLCRRSVGIMTYNPFDCDEGCIRFKNAQKNYIAKRALVTDEVKTMFD
-146 LALLNSVYEDEN
+146 LAKMDNSIIGVRDLLVLELLA
-158 SKTKERDYCILT
+158 TT
-170 LFLNCGMRLS
+170 GMRRAEICEIKIGDIQLTQG
-180 ELVGINLTDI
+180 VYAINI
-190 DPQMRSLRVVG
+190 VG

-207 VIVASNEVMGII
+207 IIVASNEVMGII
-219 NKYINMR
+219 NKYMNMR

>member
-1 MEERKPNETSPLLE
+1 MNNI
-15 RFLRYKLVIQ
+15 LVQ
-25 GRSKATV
+25 ENTQLATV
-32 SEYHLDLYLFFRF
+32 NVEEMFTNTLGKETKRAYVQAIKEFFGKDL
-45 IIARRSGIPTDSEEF
+45 
-60 EKIDISCVDEEFSRN
+60 CN
-75 IKTMD
+75 ITIEDMQAVTP
-80 ILEFMAYLASERGC
+80 EMANKYAMNLLNNGLKRTSIN
-94 GASARSRKLSAIKAY
+94 RKLSALHSFY
-109 FKYLTAVERVM
+109 
-120 EKNPAVDIESP
+120 
-131 KIKKALPKFLSLDES
+131 KFLCRRSVGIMTYNPFDSDEGCIRFKNAQKNYIAKRALVTDEVKTMFD
-146 LALLNSVYEDEN
+146 LAKMDNSIIGVRDLLVLELLA
-158 SKTKERDYCILT
+158 TT
-170 LFLNCGMRLS
+170 GMRRAEICEIKIGDIQLTQG
-180 ELVGINLTDI
+180 VYAINI
-190 DPQMRSLRVVG
+190 VG

-219 NKYINMR
+219 NKYMNMR

-247 SGKVSTNM
+247 SGKVSTNV

>member
-1 MEERKPNETSPLLE
+1 MNNILVQENTQLETVNVEEMFTNTLGKETKRAYVQAIKEFFGKDLCNITIEDMQAVTPEMANKYAMNLLNNGLK
-15 RFLRYKLVIQ
+15 RTSI
-25 GRSKATV
+25 
-32 SEYHLDLYLFFRF
+32 
-45 IIARRSGIPTDSEEF
+45 
-60 EKIDISCVDEEFSRN
+60 N
-75 IKTMD
+75 
-80 ILEFMAYLASERGC
+80 
-94 GASARSRKLSAIKAY
+94 RKLSALHSFY
-109 FKYLTAVERVM
+109 
-120 EKNPAVDIESP
+120 
-131 KIKKALPKFLSLDES
+131 KFLCRRSVGIMTYNPFDSDEGCIRFKNAQKNYIAKRALVTDEVKTMFD
-146 LALLNSVYEDEN
+146 LAKMDNSIIGVRDLLVLELLA
-158 SKTKERDYCILT
+158 TT
-170 LFLNCGMRLS
+170 GMRRA
-180 ELVGINLTDI
+180 EICEIKIGDIQFTQGIYAINI
-190 DPQMRSLRVVG
+190 VG

-207 VIVASNEVMGII
+207 IIVASNEVMGII
-219 NKYINMR
+219 NKYMNMR

>member
-1 MEERKPNETSPLLE
+1 MNNI
-15 RFLRYKLVIQ
+15 LVQ
-25 GRSKATV
+25 ENTQLATV
-32 SEYHLDLYLFFRF
+32 NVEEMFTNTLGKETKRAYVQAIKEFFGKDL
-45 IIARRSGIPTDSEEF
+45 
-60 EKIDISCVDEEFSRN
+60 CN
-75 IKTMD
+75 ITIEDMQSVTP
-80 ILEFMAYLASERGC
+80 EMANQYAMNLLNNGLKRTSIN
-94 GASARSRKLSAIKAY
+94 RKLSALHSFY
-109 FKYLTAVERVM
+109 
-120 EKNPAVDIESP
+120 
-131 KIKKALPKFLSLDES
+131 KFLCRRSVGIMTYNPFDSDEGCIRFKNAQKNYIAKRALVADEVKTMFD
-146 LALLNSVYEDEN
+146 LAKMDNSIIGVRDLLVLELLA
-158 SKTKERDYCILT
+158 TT
-170 LFLNCGMRLS
+170 GMRRAEICEIKIGDIQLTQG
-180 ELVGINLTDI
+180 VYAINI
-190 DPQMRSLRVVG
+190 VG

-207 VIVASNEVMGII
+207 IIVASNEVMGII
-219 NKYINMR
+219 NKYMNMR

>member
-1 MEERKPNETSPLLE
+1 MNNI
-15 RFLRYKLVIQ
+15 LVQ
-25 GRSKATV
+25 ENTQLATV
-32 SEYHLDLYLFFRF
+32 NVEEMFTNTLGKETKRAYVQAIKEFFGKDL
-45 IIARRSGIPTDSEEF
+45 
-60 EKIDISCVDEEFSRN
+60 CN
-75 IKTMD
+75 ITIEDMQAVTP
-80 ILEFMAYLASERGC
+80 EMANKYAMNLLNNGLKRTSIN
-94 GASARSRKLSAIKAY
+94 RKLSALHSFY
-109 FKYLTAVERVM
+109 
-120 EKNPAVDIESP
+120 
-131 KIKKALPKFLSLDES
+131 KFLCRRSVGIMTYNPFDSDEGCIRFKNAQKNYIAKRALVTDEVKTMFD
-146 LALLNSVYEDEN
+146 LAKMDNSIIGVRDLLVLELLA
-158 SKTKERDYCILT
+158 TT
-170 LFLNCGMRLS
+170 GMRRAEICEIKIGDIQLTQG
-180 ELVGINLTDI
+180 VYAINI
-190 DPQMRSLRVVG
+190 VG

-207 VIVASNEVMGII
+207 IIVASNEVMGII
-219 NKYINMR
+219 NKYMNMR

>member
-1 MEERKPNETSPLLE
+1 MNNILVQGNTQLETVNVEEMFTNTLGKETKRAYVQAIKEFFGKDLCNITIEDMQAVTPEMANKYAMNLLNNGLK
-15 RFLRYKLVIQ
+15 RTSI
-25 GRSKATV
+25 
-32 SEYHLDLYLFFRF
+32 
-45 IIARRSGIPTDSEEF
+45 
-60 EKIDISCVDEEFSRN
+60 N
-75 IKTMD
+75 
-80 ILEFMAYLASERGC
+80 
-94 GASARSRKLSAIKAY
+94 RKLSALHSFY
-109 FKYLTAVERVM
+109 
-120 EKNPAVDIESP
+120 
-131 KIKKALPKFLSLDES
+131 KFLCRRSVGIMTYNPFDSDEGCIRFKNAQKNYIAKRALVTDEVKTMFD
-146 LALLNSVYEDEN
+146 LAKMDNSIIGVRDLLVLQLLA
-158 SKTKERDYCILT
+158 TT
-170 LFLNCGMRLS
+170 GMRRAEICEIKIGDIQLTQG
-180 ELVGINLTDI
+180 VYAINI
-190 DPQMRSLRVVG
+190 VG

-219 NKYINMR
+219 NKYMNMR

>member
-1 MEERKPNETSPLLE
+1 MNNILVQGNTQLETVNIEEMFTNTLGKETKRAYVQAIKEFFGKDLCNITIEDMQAVTPEMANKYAMNLLNNGLK
-15 RFLRYKLVIQ
+15 RTSI
-25 GRSKATV
+25 
-32 SEYHLDLYLFFRF
+32 
-45 IIARRSGIPTDSEEF
+45 
-60 EKIDISCVDEEFSRN
+60 N
-75 IKTMD
+75 
-80 ILEFMAYLASERGC
+80 
-94 GASARSRKLSAIKAY
+94 RKLSALHSFY
-109 FKYLTAVERVM
+109 
-120 EKNPAVDIESP
+120 
-131 KIKKALPKFLSLDES
+131 KFLCRRSVGIMTYNPFDSDEGCIRFKNAQKNYIAKRALVTDEVKTMFD
-146 LALLNSVYEDEN
+146 LAKMDNSIIGVRDLLVLELLA
-158 SKTKERDYCILT
+158 TT
-170 LFLNCGMRLS
+170 GMRRAEVCEIKIGDIQLTQG
-180 ELVGINLTDI
+180 VYAINI
-190 DPQMRSLRVVG
+190 VG

-207 VIVASNEVMGII
+207 IIVASNEVMGII